1 MAEFIDELSNW
12 YVRRSRPRFWA
23 GDQDALATLYECLD
37 MLTRLLAPFV
47 PFLTEEVWQHVIRP
61 GTASAP
67 ESVHLARWPE
77 PDIRLIDSKLSAQV
91 ALARVL
97 TEAGRAARKMSNIRL
112 RQPLSRALVGLSAGT
127 ELAQALLDDVS
138 DELNVKRLDWLDAG
152 SEVIDVHVKPNF
164 RQLGK
169 RFGKQT
175 QQVARAILAADPRT
189 VVSGLRSV
197 GTVQIMAADDEIT
210 IGPKDVLV
218 TEVPRSGWVVES
230 QQGVTIALDTQIT
243 PELAAEG
250 IARDVVRVVQQARR
264 QAGLDVPDRIALSI
278 AASQDVLAAVRAHQK
293 FIAHE
298 TLAIS
303 MALSN
308 ALSEEGFAGT
318 VGAAEKIVVSVI
330 KV

>member
-1 MAEFIDELSNW
+1 M
-12 YVRRSRPRFWA
+12 
-23 GDQDALATLYECLD
+23 
-37 MLTRLLAPFV
+37 
-47 PFLTEEVWQHVIRP
+47 
-61 GTASAP
+61 
-67 ESVHLARWPE
+67 HLARWPQ
-77 PDIRLIDSKLSAQV
+77 PDTHLLDPKLSAQV

-97 TEAGRAARKMSNIRL
+97 TEAGRAARKTSNIRL
-112 RQPLSRALVGLSAGT
+112 RQPLSRALVGLPAGA
-127 ELAQALLDDVS
+127 ELVPALLDDIS
-138 DELNVKRLDWLDAG
+138 DELNVKRLDWLDPG
-152 SEVIDVHVKPNF
+152 SEVLDVHVKPNF

-175 QQVARAILAADPRT
+175 QQVALAILAEDPRT
-189 VVSGLRSV
+189 VVSGLRSL

-210 IGPKDVLV
+210 IGPNDVLV

-230 QQGVTIALDTQIT
+230 QHGVTIALDKQIT

-264 QAGLDVPDRIALSI
+264 QAGLDVPDQIALSI

-293 FIAHE
+293 FISHE
-298 TLAIS
+298 TLAVS
-303 MALSN
+303 MALSD

-318 VGAAEKIVVSVI
+318 VGAAAEIVVSVI